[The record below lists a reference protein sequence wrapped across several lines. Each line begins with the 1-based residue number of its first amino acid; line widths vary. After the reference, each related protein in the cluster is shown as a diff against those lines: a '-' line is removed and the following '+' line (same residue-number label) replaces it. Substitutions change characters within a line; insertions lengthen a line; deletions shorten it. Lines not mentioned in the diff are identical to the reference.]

1 MKAYKGGK
9 PDKQNEKTDSNL
21 LRVIK
26 ETESKTGKK
35 IVANDSEA
43 KYSHMLLELIKPY
56 HSNPPDAFEVEHLLQ
71 LATIAWNL
79 ANMKKLVPFA
89 FKIMKEETK
98 NMFSNNIESF
108 RQVEKMLKEK
118 TKRFDEYDLFIH
130 EAKLNSTAKD
140 GFFVTIAAKPLEAFL
155 EEGLHNELEEG
166 LHNEDDDDFFP
177 GFIDRSAF
185 TVTPKQA
192 FYDWVKKA
200 ESDSLF
206 PPEIPESRIYLIEEM
221 NTIEEIQFWVSD
233 NYERIFELEL
243 DLCFA
248 NKKKWPKKRT
258 YELFSNW
265 FDISYQTTIYDLE
278 NYRVN
283 K

>member
-1 MKAYKGGK
+1 M
-9 PDKQNEKTDSNL
+9 
-21 LRVIK
+21 
-26 ETESKTGKK
+26 
-35 IVANDSEA
+35 
-43 KYSHMLLELIKPY
+43 
-56 HSNPPDAFEVEHLLQ
+56 
-71 LATIAWNL
+71 
-79 ANMKKLVPFA
+79 
-89 FKIMKEETK
+89 
-98 NMFSNNIESF
+98 
-108 RQVEKMLKEK
+108 
-118 TKRFDEYDLFIH
+118 
-130 EAKLNSTAKD
+130 
-140 GFFVTIAAKPLEAFL
+140 
-155 EEGLHNELEEG
+155 HNELEEG
-166 LHNEDDDDFFP
+166 SHNEDGDDDHFSP

-185 TVTPKQA
+185 TVSPKQA

-221 NTIEEIQFWVSD
+221 NTIEEIKFWVSD

-243 DLCFA
+243 DLWFA